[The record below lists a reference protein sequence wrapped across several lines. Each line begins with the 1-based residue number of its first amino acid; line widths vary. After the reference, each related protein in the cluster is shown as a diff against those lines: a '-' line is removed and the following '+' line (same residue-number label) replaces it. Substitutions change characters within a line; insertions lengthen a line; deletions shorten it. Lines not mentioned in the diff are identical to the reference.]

1 MWRLVYCHQNS
12 SHTDGFRY
20 GLFHS
25 LSATLDRIKRAISGL
40 YGLKRHHAAHAAPP
54 LSRADGDLWL
64 ARGRSHLAR
73 HRLFC
78 RRRPDVPPGRL
89 AIRSLLCTRHHCDR
103 QCTARPGACGLLSH
117 CDTVATGRHLCPA
130 GVGAIPLRSGF
141 EHGHAHG
148 LVSDG
153 ARSRYRHPADG
164 IKPGRRALPAGSG
177 HGH

>member
-12 SHTDGFRY
+12 SHADGFRY
-20 GLFHS
+20 DLFRT
-25 LSATLDRIKRAISGL
+25 LSATLDRIERVIFGL
-40 YGLKRHHAAHAAPP
+40 YGLKRHHATHATPP

-64 ARGRSHLAR
+64 ARGRRHPAR
-73 HRLFC
+73 HGLFY
-78 RRRPDVPPGRL
+78 RRRPDVSPGRL
-89 AIRSLLCTRHHCDR
+89 ATGSLLRAGHHCDR

-117 CDTVATGRHLCPA
+117 CDAVATGGHLCPV
-130 GVGAIPLRSGF
+130 GIGAIPLRSGF

-148 LVSDG
+148 LVSDR

-164 IKPGRRALPAGSG
+164 IKPRRRALPVGSG